1 MDCHGAARLAMTQ
14 EEVIALRLC
23 HCAPALSLRHPSV
36 IARNEAIHRPSHKDM
51 DCHGA
56 ARLAMTEAKVFTLS
70 HGPDRAL

>member
-36 IARNEAIHRPSHKDM
+36 IARNEAIHDGSRTSPWI
-51 DCHGA
+51 A
-56 ARLAMTEAKVFTLS
+56 TAL
-70 HGPDRAL
+70 RASQ